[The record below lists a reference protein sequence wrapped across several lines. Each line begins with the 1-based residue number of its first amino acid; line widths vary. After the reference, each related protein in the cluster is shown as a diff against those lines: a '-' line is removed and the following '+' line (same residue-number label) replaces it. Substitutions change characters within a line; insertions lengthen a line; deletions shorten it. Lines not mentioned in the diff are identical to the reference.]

1 MRQTVGSRAVFAT
14 LLCLVGRDL
23 CVQCLCLFVDEDT
36 TLSLA
41 ELVAHGVGIS
51 SEWSGT
57 GNGRIDLK
65 NEANIMF
72 YSGTCKKVFTTA
84 CARKGHIPY
93 RGACVGRR
101 VIRNGDKLKEHCTRF
116 EPNCRYHNWIPKGPI
131 KDWLILDC
139 RHSRPKRSTV

>member
-1 MRQTVGSRAVFAT
+1 MS
-14 LLCLVGRDL
+14 
-23 CVQCLCLFVDEDT
+23 
-36 TLSLA
+36 LSLRRRR
-41 ELVAHGVGIS
+41 HHTKPGGIGCS
-51 SEWSGT
+51 RSGHI
-57 GNGRIDLK
+57 N
-65 NEANIMF
+65 
-72 YSGTCKKVFTTA
+72 GTCKKVFTTA

-139 RHSRPKRSTV
+139 RHSRPKRSTKAIATDIDAASQLIAP